1 MAKGGSGDVLAGI
14 IAALLAQ
21 GYPPFTA
28 AAMGTW
34 LHGLAADIALADSY
48 LTSLTARD
56 LIAAIPAALQSLF
69 SNPITPCK

>member
-1 MAKGGSGDVLAGI
+1 MIEWVLKYWKPLA

-28 AAMGTW
+28 AAIGTY
-34 LHGLAADIALADSY
+34 LHGFAADIALADSY

-69 SNPITPCK
+69 PEPLIS